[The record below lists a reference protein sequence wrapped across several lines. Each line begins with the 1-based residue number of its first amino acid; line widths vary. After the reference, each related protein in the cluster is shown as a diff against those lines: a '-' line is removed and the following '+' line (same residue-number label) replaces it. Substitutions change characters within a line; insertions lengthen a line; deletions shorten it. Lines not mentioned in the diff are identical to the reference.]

1 MFVPLGLYF
10 KDICF
15 TVGKTVASVLIL
27 LLEKT
32 SHGQMGKGERLVAA
46 GHTLGKSS
54 QRFSNAFSQSAFFL
68 VLLNM

>member
-32 SHGQMGKGERLVAA
+32 SHGQMGKGDRLVAA
-46 GHTLGKSS
+46 GHTFG
-54 QRFSNAFSQSAFFL
+54 
-68 VLLNM
+68 